1 MNISEKLMELLEIC
15 IEKKVSDLHISVNTE
30 PLGRIHGAL
39 TPLTDL
45 VWNEEQMQALINA
58 CLDENEKNEFNT
70 KFSLDTACS
79 VGKTRFRIN
88 IYRERG
94 YSAWAIRRLED
105 KICTVEE
112 LDLPAEMLDFAK
124 MKDGLVLFTG
134 PTGSGKS
141 TSLAT
146 LLNFINENR
155 SCHILTIEDPIEY
168 LHVNKKSLVH
178 QREIGTDVTTFA
190 NSLREALREDP
201 DVILVGEMRD
211 LDTIRA
217 ALTAAE
223 TGHLVFST
231 LHCADTVGAL
241 DRILSMYPAEE
252 QEAIRRQLAMTL
264 KGVIAQ
270 RLLPRRAVKGRVAAV
285 EILKINNAVANLVRT
300 AQFNQIYN
308 ILETSSGKGMKGF
321 DTALAKLVYDGL
333 LEESKALT
341 VVRNKALFFD
351 KLALLQTP
359 PEQSGTEE
367 VKTTASGFFNKMRPS

>member
-1 MNISEKLMELLEIC
+1 MIITDELSDLLQKCISLKA
-15 IEKKVSDLHISVNTE
+15 SDLHLSVNTS
-30 PLGRIHGAL
+30 PLGRIDGKL
-39 TPLTDL
+39 TAFDDELWTEERMETLIKKSFTD
-45 VWNEEQMQALINA
+45 EEKKDYHN
-58 CLDENEKNEFNT
+58 NK
-70 KFSLDTACS
+70 SLDSACS
-79 VGKTRFRIN
+79 IGQTRFRIN

-105 KICTVEE
+105 KLCTVEE
-112 LDLPAEMLDFAK
+112 LDLPTQLLELANL
-124 MKDGLVLFTG
+124 KDGLVLFTG

-146 LLNFINENR
+146 LLNYVNENR

-178 QREIGTDVTTFA
+178 QRELGTDVTTFA

-217 ALTAAE
+217 SLTAAE

-252 QEAIRRQLAMTL
+252 QDSIRRQLGMTL
-264 KGVIAQ
+264 KAVVAQ
-270 RLLPRRAVKGRVAAV
+270 RLLPRKSNKGRVAAV
-285 EILKINNAVANLVRT
+285 EILKINNAVANLIRT
-300 AQFNQIYN
+300 AQFNQIYS
-308 ILETSSGKGMKGF
+308 ILETSSAQGMQGF
-321 DTALAKLVYDGL
+321 DSALAQLVIDGL
-333 LEESKALT
+333 LDEDVALSVIRNEKFFFSKVDILQGSNDHKNNKKQES
-341 VVRNKALFFD
+341 
-351 KLALLQTP
+351 
-359 PEQSGTEE
+359 
-367 VKTTASGFFNKMRPS
+367 SGFLKRVRSN